1 MSEENKKE
9 FLKLVE
15 KYLNGTATAPERQI
29 LESYYATF
37 DDAPEAFEDL
47 DNTQLDMLGYGI
59 KEKINRRIK
68 LRERGSFFFS
78 SYFQAAAVLVI
89 MLGVIWLAKIYSP
102 DENKQQIPAAA
113 VPVDKEPVSR
123 FFTLP
128 DGSKVVLQANSHLKL
143 DDNFNRS
150 KRIVYLTGEAYFDV
164 THNPDS
170 PFIIYTGKVKTT
182 VLGTAFNIQ
191 AWPGQNDI
199 IVSVS
204 RGKVRVEDQ
213 NKLIA
218 VLTPE
223 KQVTYNTETSV
234 AGEQQV
240 EVSEMMAWLQQ
251 DVTFDDM
258 SFKDLAVLLSKRYG
272 TSIRF
277 VNPELEN
284 CRFTGRFSGTE
295 TLEEVM
301 RTLSLTSNTRY
312 NISADKVLV
321 DGEKCI

>member
-1 MSEENKKE
+1 MSEENKKD
-9 FLKLVE
+9 LKKLVE

-37 DDAPEAFEDL
+37 DDAPGAFEDL
-47 DNTQLDMLGYGI
+47 DDTQLDMLGHGI
-59 KEKINRRIK
+59 KEKINQRIRPK
-68 LRERGSFFFS
+68 ESKTIFLRN
-78 SYFQAAAVLVI
+78 YFRAAAILVV
-89 MLGVIWLAKIYSP
+89 MLGVVWLARVYSLR
-102 DENKQQIPAAA
+102 ENEQQMPRIAASA
-113 VPVDKEPVSR
+113 GKEPVSR

-128 DGSKVVLQANSHLKL
+128 DGSKVVLHANSQLKL
-143 DDNFNRS
+143 STDFNRS
-150 KRIVYLTGEAYFDV
+150 NRTVYLTGEAYFDV
-164 THNPDS
+164 THNSSS

-191 AWPGQNDI
+191 AWPGQKDI

-240 EVSEMMAWLQQ
+240 EATEMMGWLQQ
-251 DVTFDDM
+251 DVTFDEM
-258 SFKDLAVLLSKRYG
+258 SFKDLAVLLSKRFG
-272 TSIRF
+272 TDIKF
-277 VNPELEN
+277 ANPELEN

-312 NISADKVLV
+312 DILADEVLI
-321 DGEKCI
+321 DGEKCL